1 MKKYYWSIE
10 SGRVI
15 SLEELNSIRSEF
27 YPNDTLEKFISD
39 CSYLNNGDIE
49 PIELQIA
56 REEKELTRAEEE
68 IKQAREH
75 LEELRNLAK
84 QTV

>member
-15 SLEELNSIRSEF
+15 SLEELDSIRSEF

-56 REEKELTRAEEE
+56 REEKELAQAEEE
-68 IKQAREH
+68 AKRISKH
-75 LEELRNLAK
+75 IEELRNLAK
-84 QTV
+84 QSV

>member
-10 SGRVI
+10 SGRVV
-15 SLEELNSIRSEF
+15 SLEELDSIRSEF
-27 YPNDTLEKFISD
+27 YPNDSLEKFISD
-39 CSYLNNGDIE
+39 CLYLNNGDIE
-49 PIELQIA
+49 PIEMQIA
-56 REEKELTRAEEE
+56 REEKELIRAEEE

-75 LEELRNLAK
+75 VEELRNLAK